1 MAIRFRKSLK
11 LAPGIRMNLSGGGLS
26 WSLGPRG
33 ASIGI
38 GKRGTFLNTG
48 IPGTG
53 LSSRQSLTGGGSA
66 SLEQRRPTEQQ
77 QPTAATTVSL
87 TVSVS
92 DDGEVTFKD
101 SNGNPVS
108 AALIESAKQ
117 QKGDAIKGVIQKA
130 CDDLNAQVESL
141 GELHLQTPSPKKPP
155 TYQPQS
161 FDVPRPVPPVPKV
174 PGFFAGFFKSK
185 VADIEAANARAQ
197 DNFGSA
203 LREWEYAETQFE
215 AAERRKQELISKAVS
230 GDTEAMEG
238 FFGEVLMDI
247 VWPRETVVS
256 FEVREGGTHL
266 AFDVDLP
273 EREDMPTKTASVP
286 QRGFKLSV
294 KEIGPTNIQKMYA
307 KHIHSI
313 GFRLLGEA
321 FGMLPTVQEVTLSGY
336 SQRKNKATGQEVDEY
351 LLSMVVPRLA
361 WEGINF
367 DSLQS
372 IDVLEAF
379 TRFELRREM
388 TKTGIFKA
396 IQPF

>member
-1 MAIRFRKSLK
+1 MAIRFRKSFK

-53 LSSRQSLTGGGSA
+53 LSSRQSLTSGGGA
-66 SLEQRRPTEQQ
+66 NREQWTPTEQQ
-77 QPTAATTVSL
+77 QPTATTTVSL

-92 DDGEVTFKD
+92 DDGQVTFKD
-101 SNGNPVS
+101 SIGNPVS
-108 AALIESAKQ
+108 EALIETAKH
-117 QKGDAIKGVIQKA
+117 QKGDAIKAVIQKT
-130 CDDLNAQVESL
+130 CNDLNAQVESL
-141 GELHLQTPSPKKPP
+141 GELHLQAPSPKKPP

-161 FDVPRPVPPVPKV
+161 FDGPRPVPPVPKV
-174 PGFFAGFFKSK
+174 PGFFAKFFKSK
-185 VADIEAANARAQ
+185 VLSIEAANARAQ
-197 DNFGSA
+197 DNYELG
-203 LREWEYAETQFE
+203 LREWESAKAKFD
-215 AAERRKQELISKAVS
+215 AIERRKQELISKTVS
-230 GDTEAMEG
+230 GDTEAMEE

-256 FEVREGGTHL
+256 FEVRDGGTRL

-273 EREDMPTKTASVP
+273 EREDMPTKTATVP

-336 SQRKNKATGQEVDEY
+336 SQRKNKATGQEEDEY
-351 LLSMVVPRLA
+351 LLSVVVPRA
-361 WEGINF
+361 SWGAINF
-367 DSLQS
+367 ESLES
-372 IDVLEAF
+372 VDVIEALA
-379 TRFELRREM
+379 RFEIRRDM